1 MTAGALEVEAA
12 GIRFQNPL
20 LLASGTAA
28 YGREL
33 HDLMDLDALGGIFT
47 KAVSVRPRAGAPA
60 MRAADFPG
68 GMINAVGLA
77 NPGLEAVRRD
87 EIPWIA
93 EHLRRARALV
103 NVVGDTVEEYGEVV
117 RGLTGAAGVHG
128 FELNV
133 SCPNVKAGGMEFG
146 ADPSTLAAVVRSARA
161 ATTQPLFVKLSPVL
175 SDIGASARIAVDS
188 GADGISV
195 VNTIPGLLVDTS
207 TRRPALGFGTGGV
220 SGAGLLP
227 VGVLAVWRVRKAL
240 GAAVPLCGV
249 GGIASA
255 NDALQYLL
263 AGATIFAVGTA
274 ALRDPRAPARIVR
287 DLERWCEREGVRS
300 IGSVIGTLEWPA

>member
-1 MTAGALEVEAA
+1 
-12 GIRFQNPL
+12 
-20 LLASGTAA
+20 
-28 YGREL
+28 
-33 HDLMDLDALGGIFT
+33 
-47 KAVSVRPRAGAPA
+47 
-60 MRAADFPG
+60 
-68 GMINAVGLA
+68 
-77 NPGLEAVRRD
+77 
-87 EIPWIA
+87 
-93 EHLRRARALV
+93 
-103 NVVGDTVEEYGEVV
+103 
-117 RGLTGAAGVHG
+117 
-128 FELNV
+128 
-133 SCPNVKAGGMEFG
+133 
-146 ADPSTLAAVVRSARA
+146 
-161 ATTQPLFVKLSPVL
+161 VL
-175 SDIGASARIAVDS
+175 SDIGASARIAVDA